1 MWGLRVAGNARYREE
16 VIQELPDRHW
26 TNHGLHK
33 LLPNGHQY
41 WVTEASVCGEE
52 PLEVALWF
60 DGSTWPDWVAGCC
73 RPILR
78 TTDWVMVGMIL
89 RARTV
94 HVCNG
99 SVFFFLSNL

>member
-16 VIQELPDRHW
+16 VIQELLDRHW

-33 LLPNGHQY
+33 LPPNGHQY
-41 WVTEASVCGEE
+41 RVMEVSVCGEE

-60 DGSTWPDWVAGCC
+60 DGSTWPDWV
-73 RPILR
+73 
-78 TTDWVMVGMIL
+78 MVGMIL

-94 HVCNG
+94 HVIVNG
-99 SVFFFLSNL
+99 PG